1 MKYFRVHTADY
12 AWITKQ
18 PRGIF
23 AAIGKLADAKTMDE
37 NEIAEYWKQRE
48 YFERVLPVPPYYE
61 QGNPDGAVTWFKDTK
76 DGNRIWDAMTFYRK
90 MAGKYG
96 LKLYMSVCETVP
108 GEIIYED
115 AFQIAVKNMRDD
127 TVISVSEVQ

>member
-37 NEIAEYWKQRE
+37 NEIIMRCWEFR
-48 YFERVLPVPPYYE
+48 RLP
-61 QGNPDGAVTWFKDTK
+61 
-76 DGNRIWDAMTFYRK
+76 MTPK
-90 MAGKYG
+90 
-96 LKLYMSVCETVP
+96 
-108 GEIIYED
+108 
-115 AFQIAVKNMRDD
+115 
-127 TVISVSEVQ
+127 